1 MEQPLNG
8 VSLPKYCFRYK
19 FISMSNHC
27 HVLIGSFFWRSS
39 IAAKSGSSVFTL
51 KTKHQMFSVHTTPE
65 NLKKASMTVIKV
77 TPSFSKISVFKT
89 FSVDTE
95 TKARIINSPEFEE
108 SSVFVT
114 D

>member
-27 HVLIGSFFWRSS
+27 RVLTGSFFWRSS
-39 IAAKSGSSVFTL
+39 IAAKSSSSVFTL
-51 KTKHQMFSVHTTPE
+51 KTKHQMFYVHTTRWKFKDATVMGHFGSAFE
-65 NLKKASMTVIKV
+65 NKPGAKSTLSRGHGFKKRIRFQNVFLK
-77 TPSFSKISVFKT
+77 
-89 FSVDTE
+89 
-95 TKARIINSPEFEE
+95 
-108 SSVFVT
+108 SSVLVT